1 MKTIEN
7 VLSVLKE
14 QGITPRE
21 DQNML
26 SFCYKKLN
34 FLYLQDE
41 EDDTYFSMY
50 IPGIC
55 EVDSKNKSAVLQAV
69 NQVNGTMRMVKLAVH
84 GSFVWIGVELS
95 VYEASSVINAVRNS
109 LDLLCEASRQFI
121 DLLRDL
127 SDPNREYVLCN
138 CSESAHSLLN

>member
-14 QGITPRE
+14 QGLTPIV

-26 SFCYKKLN
+26 SFSYKKLN

-55 EVDSKNKSAVLQAV
+55 EVDSKNESVVLQAV

-95 VYEASSVINAVRNS
+95 VYENSSVINAVRNS
-109 LDLLCEASRQFI
+109 LDLLCEALRQFI
-121 DLLRDL
+121 DLLCEL
-127 SDPNREYVLCN
+127 SDPNRKYVSCN
-138 CSESAHSLLN
+138 CCESVHLLLN

>member
-14 QGITPRE
+14 QGLTPIV

-26 SFCYKKLN
+26 SFSYKKLN

-55 EVDSKNKSAVLQAV
+55 EVDSKNESAVLQAV

-84 GSFVWIGVELS
+84 GSFVW
-95 VYEASSVINAVRNS
+95 
-109 LDLLCEASRQFI
+109 RQFI
-121 DLLRDL
+121 DLLCEL
-127 SDPNREYVLCN
+127 SDPNRKYVSCN
-138 CSESAHSLLN
+138 CCESVHLLLN